1 MDQPV
6 RALPD
11 LLQQVVLVLAALGQR
26 VDVSLSSGWTLGT
39 QHSVQQSQQNVNQS
53 KQMCTTCPRVDPF
66 LSDIPPGRLA
76 VLAGLAAAPAV
87 QCCVLYTCLA
97 SPGVPGHAGHVGAAA
112 GGSPR
117 GGGGGGQQR
126 EVGGGGRQGDRHGQL
141 QTLQPALTTHRRQVC
156 NHMTIRMVIKIFR
169 SPCGECPPP
178 GPRLPAGSWP
188 LSSDLSGGGTR
199 GFCADQIIS
208 WVVSLQIRCMA
219 SHKLVANYNHFVM
232 Y

>member
-26 VDVSLSSGWTLGT
+26 VDVSLSRGWTLGT
-39 QHSVQQSQQNVNQS
+39 QHSVQQSQQSIKTNVS
-53 KQMCTTCPRVDPF
+53 HVSTCRPF

-87 QCCVLYTCLA
+87 QCWVLYTCLA

-112 GGSPR
+112 GGPPR
-117 GGGGGGQQR
+117 GGGGGRQQR

-141 QTLQPALTTHRRQVC
+141 QTLQSALTTRRRQVC
-156 NHMTIRMVIKIFR
+156 
-169 SPCGECPPP
+169 
-178 GPRLPAGSWP
+178 
-188 LSSDLSGGGTR
+188 SDLT
-199 GFCADQIIS
+199 IK
-208 WVVSLQIRCMA
+208 M
-219 SHKLVANYNHFVM
+219 
-232 Y
+232 